1 MSSVSLIRQQEQINK
16 NYLGSLRF
24 YSLWKVFGMNIKV

>member
-16 NYLGSLRF
+16 NYPGSLRLLITKSHW
-24 YSLWKVFGMNIKV
+24 YEH